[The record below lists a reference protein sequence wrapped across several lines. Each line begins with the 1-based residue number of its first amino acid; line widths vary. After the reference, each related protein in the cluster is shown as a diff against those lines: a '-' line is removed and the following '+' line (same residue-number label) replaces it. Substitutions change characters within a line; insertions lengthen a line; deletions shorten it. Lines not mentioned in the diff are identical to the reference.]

1 MRRLGWLSSSKGA
14 WFPSRLRC
22 PAYLT
27 LAQTR
32 KKVNYVESD
41 GEDVLRQVD
50 GNRRSSHRSLKRRK
64 LSVES
69 EDEFALDD
77 STEDAMMEIGRLN
90 FNKKDLLERL

>member
-1 MRRLGWLSSSKGA
+1 M
-14 WFPSRLRC
+14 
-22 PAYLT
+22 
-27 LAQTR
+27 AQTR

-77 STEDAMMEIGRLN
+77 STEDAMLDIGT
-90 FNKKDLLERL
+90 